1 MKNKKANILIPKP
14 PSIHGRIEELDLID
28 YQYKNKF
35 NPPELQNI
43 LDKNISYLFNQFL
56 LYRGYSDSFKEIK
69 NLVKSI
75 KPIIK
80 FHKKHFNQLR
90 PLELSNIINK
100 PFSSDSLET
109 AESPSY
115 PSGHTTQAYYVA
127 HILSKKYP
135 ELAEDF
141 YKIANMV
148 AESRIDRGV
157 HFPSDNVGGKI
168 LATKLASY
176 IDR

>member
-1 MKNKKANILIPKP
+1 MKILIPGP
-14 PSIHGRIEELDLID
+14 PSIKDRIEELDLIEN
-28 YQYKNKF
+28 QYKNKV

-43 LDKNISYLFNQFL
+43 LDKNIAHLFNEIL
-56 LYRGYSDSFKEIK
+56 LYHGYSDSLKDIK
-69 NLVKSI
+69 KLKKSI

-80 FHKKHFNQLR
+80 FHKQHFNQLR
-90 PLELSNIINK
+90 PDALSKIINR
-100 PFSSDSLET
+100 PILSDDLDT
-109 AESPSY
+109 AKSPSY
-115 PSGHTTQAYYVA
+115 PSGHTTQAYYIA

-135 ELAEDF
+135 EIAEDF

-157 HFPSDNVGGKI
+157 HFPSDNIGGKI

-176 IDR
+176 DY